1 MYANISLNEREKALI
16 TIAAL
21 QDLQGLKTDWNE
33 IYLLSR
39 DKPVLKVPQSPNIKT
54 TASAWSRQ
62 AKVQSFYQT
71 ERERLNI
78 WISKLV
84 DSETNERIRSYQSQN
99 PTPEDDPEGESTA
112 GCVED
117 NVNNEGSEGEAKSLG
132 LVKYNKNV
140 KNYAD
145 RDTAIQALVT
155 IANNAKDDK
164 TKLDTIKAISDLQQF
179 KEQAKKEVNEIKR
192 FYMPLRCSE
201 CELYKRQRDILHE
214 STK

>member
-99 PTPEDDPEGESTA
+99 PRSEDDPEGENNADS
-112 GCVED
+112 GN
-117 NVNNEGSEGEAKSLG
+117 NVNNDGNEGEAKPLG
-132 LVKYNKNV
+132 LVKYNKNI

-201 CELYKRQRDILHE
+201 CELYKRQRDILQE

>member
-39 DKPVLKVPQSPNIKT
+39 DKPVLKIPQSPNIKT
-54 TASAWSRQ
+54 TASAWTRQ

-99 PTPEDDPEGESTA
+99 PRPEDDPEGENIADS
-112 GCVED
+112 GN
-117 NVNNEGSEGEAKSLG
+117 NVNDEGNEGEAKPLG
-132 LVKYNKNV
+132 LVKYNKNI

-201 CELYKRQRDILHE
+201 CELYKRQRDILQE

>member
-99 PTPEDDPEGESTA
+99 PNLESESTA
-112 GCVED
+112 GDVGD
-117 NVNNEGSEGEAKSLG
+117 NVSNEGNEGEAKLLG

-140 KNYAD
+140 INYSD

>member
-54 TASAWSRQ
+54 TASAWTRQ

-99 PTPEDDPEGESTA
+99 PKSEDDPEGENIADS
-112 GCVED
+112 GN
-117 NVNNEGSEGEAKSLG
+117 NVNNEGNEGEAKPLG

-201 CELYKRQRDILHE
+201 CELYKRQRDILQE

>member
-39 DKPVLKVPQSPNIKT
+39 DKPVLKIPQSPNIKT
-54 TASAWSRQ
+54 TASAWTRQ

-99 PTPEDDPEGESTA
+99 PKSEDDPEGENNADS
-112 GCVED
+112 GN
-117 NVNNEGSEGEAKSLG
+117 NVNNEGNEGEAKPLG

-201 CELYKRQRDILHE
+201 CELYKRQRDILQE

>member
-39 DKPVLKVPQSPNIKT
+39 DKPVLKIPQSPNIKT
-54 TASAWSRQ
+54 TASAWTRQ

-99 PTPEDDPEGESTA
+99 PRPEDDPEGENNADS
-112 GCVED
+112 GN
-117 NVNNEGSEGEAKSLG
+117 NVNNEGNEGEAKPLG

-201 CELYKRQRDILHE
+201 CELYKRQRDILQE

>member
-54 TASAWSRQ
+54 TASAWTRQ

-99 PTPEDDPEGESTA
+99 PTSEDDQEGEKNA
-112 GCVED
+112 DLGN
-117 NVNNEGSEGEAKSLG
+117 NVNDEGNEGEAKPLG

-140 KNYAD
+140 INYSD

-201 CELYKRQRDILHE
+201 CELYKRQRDILQE

>member
-54 TASAWSRQ
+54 TASAWTRQ

-99 PTPEDDPEGESTA
+99 PRPEDDPEGENNADS
-112 GCVED
+112 GN
-117 NVNNEGSEGEAKSLG
+117 NVNNEGNEGEAKPLG

-201 CELYKRQRDILHE
+201 CELYKRQRDILQE

>member
-84 DSETNERIRSYQSQN
+84 DSETNERIKSYQSQN
-99 PTPEDDPEGESTA
+99 PNLESESTA
-112 GCVED
+112 GDVGD
-117 NVNNEGSEGEAKSLG
+117 NVSNEGNEGEAKPLG

>member
-99 PTPEDDPEGESTA
+99 PRSEDDPEGENNADS
-112 GCVED
+112 GN
-117 NVNNEGSEGEAKSLG
+117 NVNNEGNEGEAKPLG

-201 CELYKRQRDILHE
+201 CELYKRQRDILQE

>member
-21 QDLQGLKTDWNE
+21 QDLQGLKTDWTE

-39 DKPVLKVPQSPNIKT
+39 DKPVLKIPQSPNIKT
-54 TASAWSRQ
+54 TASAWTRQ

-99 PTPEDDPEGESTA
+99 PRPEDDPEGENNADS
-112 GCVED
+112 GN
-117 NVNNEGSEGEAKSLG
+117 NVNDEGNEGEAKPLG
-132 LVKYNKNV
+132 LVKYNKNI

-201 CELYKRQRDILHE
+201 CELYKRQRDILQE

>member
-54 TASAWSRQ
+54 TASAWTRQ

-99 PTPEDDPEGESTA
+99 PNPESESTA
-112 GCVED
+112 GDVGN
-117 NVNNEGSEGEAKSLG
+117 NVNDEGNEGEAKPLG

-201 CELYKRQRDILHE
+201 CELYKRQRDILQE